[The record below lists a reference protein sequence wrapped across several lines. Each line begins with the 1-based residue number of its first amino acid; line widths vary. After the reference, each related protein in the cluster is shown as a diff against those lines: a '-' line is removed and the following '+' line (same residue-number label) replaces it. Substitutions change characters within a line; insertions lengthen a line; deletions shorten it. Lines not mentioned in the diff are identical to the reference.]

1 MATKKPVKKT
11 STKTAVQSAKEAKT
25 AAAATKAETAKT
37 KALIA
42 REKAREAREKLK
54 SGHAAGFM
62 NFIREQGVIGLAVGL
77 AIGTAAGDTVKKL
90 VEGFITPIVQLII
103 GSQKGLEAA
112 SWQLEIAGRTGDFKW
127 GAFVS
132 SFITLAATALVIYLI
147 IHFAKLDKLDRKKN

>member
-1 MATKKPVKKT
+1 MATKKPAKKA
-11 STKTAVQSAKEAKT
+11 STKTAAQSAKEAKT
-25 AAAATKAETAKT
+25 AATAAKAETAKT

-90 VEGFITPIVQLII
+90 VEGFITPVVQLII

-112 SWQLEIAGRTGDFKW
+112 TWQLEIAGRTGNFKW

-147 IHFAKLDKLDRKKN
+147 IHFAKLDKLDRKKD